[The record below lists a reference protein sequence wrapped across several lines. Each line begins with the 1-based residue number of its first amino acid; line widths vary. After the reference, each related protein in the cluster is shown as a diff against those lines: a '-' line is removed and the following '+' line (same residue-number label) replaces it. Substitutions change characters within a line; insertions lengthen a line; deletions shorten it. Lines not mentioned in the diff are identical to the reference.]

1 MSLLQGHKVAFRTTY
16 VRHMIVE
23 LQVMI
28 HDRMIDMIELEK
40 VFQCPSSLFVY
51 NFDVVHLD
59 RRDIDCWSTAC

>member
-1 MSLLQGHKVAFRTTY
+1 
-16 VRHMIVE
+16 MIVE